1 MNNTTEEQ
9 TQIGERD
16 RAITQH
22 LLSNNIIED
31 DKGLIGKCGDWI
43 NFEPTLL
50 PPQTIKCN
58 NHSCR
63 TCRRERIEK
72 LQLKHYLLN
81 KEFREIGGHILLFTL
96 TIHHTK
102 EHTLPFLHERFTK
115 SLSQMKGGRGW
126 KKLKD
131 MTDYIYHYDNIEIQN
146 TNNSGHHYH
155 DHLTYGYIN
164 DDVSI
169 NEIQDQL
176 FNTWNHYTRKNGLR
190 SSKKYLDVSPS
201 LYGGHSRSRSVKS
214 IEESEGIK
222 GTLEYWESVSREYE
236 NQPNYIHPDK
246 TPEEVMLEIKDLN
259 KIFSK
264 SKRGRIERDRNIP
277 TPYIP
282 FNQDT
287 YTKEDLDNYHSV
299 YRTVITGNF
308 KDLDIISMSPPSS
321 GGVLLIQMLNMLEQ
335 YPLDTLGWNS
345 SDYIHLLTEIE
356 RRAYADRAEHMG
368 DPDFW
373 EVPVSMLVS
382 KEYAFERIQNISMEK
397 ATKSSVVKAGDPL
410 AYESR
415 ETTHYSV
422 IDKNGNAVSVT
433 TTLNTGFGCGVLVE
447 GAGFFLNNE
456 MDDFSAKPG
465 IPNIFGLIGNEANA
479 IQPYKRPLSS
489 MTPTIV
495 LKNGEPFLIIGT
507 PGGSTII
514 TTVMQIILNVAIH
527 GMDIQEAVSVPRIH
541 SQWFPDAIIVEERS
555 LSKDVEQNLI
565 NRGHTIRPY
574 RWSTIGQ
581 ANGIMIGEKGFYG
594 GADPRG
600 ENATEGY

>member
-1 MNNTTEEQ
+1 MKKIECKKIFWAIVFLCLIQYSHAEPEYAKNGMVVSASRLASEAGVNILKKGGNAIDAAVATGFALAVTYPQ
-9 TQIGERD
+9 AGNIGGGGFLVAHMAYGESFSLDFREMAPSMAHRD
-16 RAITQH
+16 MYLDDSSNVVPGLSLYSH
-22 LLSNNIIED
+22 LAVGTPGSVDGLLKIWRDHGSGNIS
-31 DKGLIGKCGDWI
+31 LRQL
-43 NFEPTLL
+43 LL
-50 PPQTIKCN
+50 PAIQFA
-58 NHSCR
+58 
-63 TCRRERIEK
+63 ERGFPIS
-72 LQLKHYLLN
+72 YGFARVLN
-81 KEFREIGGHILLFTL
+81 IFRDF
-96 TIHHTK
+96 
-102 EHTLPFLHERFTK
+102 F
-115 SLSQMKGGRGW
+115 
-126 KKLKD
+126 
-131 MTDYIYHYDNIEIQN
+131 
-146 TNNSGHHYH
+146 
-155 DHLTYGYIN
+155 IN
-164 DDVSI
+164 DDGAKAVFI
-169 NEIQDQL
+169 K
-176 FNTWNHYTRKNGLR
+176 KNGELWQAGDKLVQR
-190 SSKKYLDVSPS
+190 DLARTLKLI
-201 LYGGHSRSRSVKS
+201 SRKGRAGFY
-214 IEESEGIK
+214 EGKTAQLIK
-222 GTLEYWESVSREYE
+222 REMAE
-236 NQPNYIHPDK
+236 GNGFI
-246 TPEEVMLEIKDLN
+246 TKD
-259 KIFSK
+259 
-264 SKRGRIERDRNIP
+264 
-277 TPYIP
+277 
-282 FNQDT
+282 
-287 YTKEDLDNYHSV
+287 DLDNYRSV
-299 YRTVITGNF
+299 YRTVVTGNF
-308 KDLDIISMSPPSS
+308 KDLDIISMGPPSS

-382 KEYAFERIQNISMEK
+382 KGYAFERIQNISMEK

-422 IDKNGNAVSVT
+422 IDQNGNAVSVT

-465 IPNIFGLIGNEANA
+465 SPNIFGLIGNEANA

-527 GMDIQEAVSVPRIH
+527 GMDIQEAVSVPRVH
-541 SQWFPDAIIVEERS
+541 SQWLPDAIIVEERS

-565 NRGHTIRPY
+565 NRGHTIQPY

>member
-1 MNNTTEEQ
+1 MKKIECKKIFWTIIFLCLIQYSHAEPEYAKNGMVVSASRLASDAGVNILKKGGNAIDAAVATGFTLAVTHPQ
-9 TQIGERD
+9 AGNIGGGGFLVAHTAYGESFSLDFREMAPSMAHRD
-16 RAITQH
+16 MYLDDSSNVVPGLSLYSH
-22 LLSNNIIED
+22 LAAGTPGSVDGLLRIWRDHGSGNIS
-31 DKGLIGKCGDWI
+31 LRQL
-43 NFEPTLL
+43 LL
-50 PPQTIKCN
+50 PAIQLA
-58 NHSCR
+58 
-63 TCRRERIEK
+63 ERGFSISYGFA
-72 LQLKHYLLN
+72 QVLN
-81 KEFREIGGHILLFTL
+81 IF
-96 TIHHTK
+96 
-102 EHTLPFLHERFTK
+102 
-115 SLSQMKGGRGW
+115 
-126 KKLKD
+126 
-131 MTDYIYHYDNIEIQN
+131 
-146 TNNSGHHYH
+146 H
-155 DHLTYGYIN
+155 DFFIN
-164 DDVSI
+164 DDGAKAVFI
-169 NEIQDQL
+169 K
-176 FNTWNHYTRKNGLR
+176 KNGEPWRAGDKLVQR
-190 SSKKYLDVSPS
+190 DLARTLKLI
-201 LYGGHSRSRSVKS
+201 SRKGRAGFY
-214 IEESEGIK
+214 EGKTAQLIK
-222 GTLEYWESVSREYE
+222 REMAE
-236 NQPNYIHPDK
+236 GNGFI
-246 TPEEVMLEIKDLN
+246 TKD
-259 KIFSK
+259 
-264 SKRGRIERDRNIP
+264 
-277 TPYIP
+277 
-282 FNQDT
+282 
-287 YTKEDLDNYHSV
+287 DLDNYRSV
-299 YRTVITGNF
+299 YRTVVTKNF
-308 KDLDIISMSPPSS
+308 KDLDIVSMGPPSS
-321 GGVLLIQMLNMLEQ
+321 GGVLLIQMFNMLEQ

-368 DPDFW
+368 DSDFW

-465 IPNIFGLIGNEANA
+465 TPNIFGLIGNEANA

-527 GMDIQEAVSVPRIH
+527 GMDIQEAVSVPRVH
-541 SQWFPDAIIVEERS
+541 SQWLPDAIIVEQRS

-565 NRGHTIRPY
+565 NRGHTIRSY

>member
-1 MNNTTEEQ
+1 MKKIECKKIFWAIVILCLIQYPRAEPEYAKNGMVVSASRLASEAGVNILKKGGNAIDAAVATGFALAVTHPQ
-9 TQIGERD
+9 AGNIGGGGFLVAHTAYGESFSLDFREMAPSMAHRD
-16 RAITQH
+16 MYLDDSSNVVPGLSLYSH
-22 LLSNNIIED
+22 LAAGTPGSVDGLLKIWRDHGSGNIS
-31 DKGLIGKCGDWI
+31 LRQL
-43 NFEPTLL
+43 LL
-50 PPQTIKCN
+50 PAIQLA
-58 NHSCR
+58 
-63 TCRRERIEK
+63 ERGFSIS
-72 LQLKHYLLN
+72 YGFARVLN
-81 KEFREIGGHILLFTL
+81 VF
-96 TIHHTK
+96 
-102 EHTLPFLHERFTK
+102 
-115 SLSQMKGGRGW
+115 
-126 KKLKD
+126 
-131 MTDYIYHYDNIEIQN
+131 
-146 TNNSGHHYH
+146 H
-155 DHLTYGYIN
+155 DFFIN
-164 DDVSI
+164 DDGAKAVFI
-169 NEIQDQL
+169 K
-176 FNTWNHYTRKNGLR
+176 KNGEPWRAGDKLVQR
-190 SSKKYLDVSPS
+190 DLARTLKLI
-201 LYGGHSRSRSVKS
+201 SRKGRAGFY
-214 IEESEGIK
+214 EGKTAQLIK
-222 GTLEYWESVSREYE
+222 REMAE
-236 NQPNYIHPDK
+236 GNGFI
-246 TPEEVMLEIKDLN
+246 TKD
-259 KIFSK
+259 
-264 SKRGRIERDRNIP
+264 
-277 TPYIP
+277 
-282 FNQDT
+282 
-287 YTKEDLDNYHSV
+287 DLDNYRSV
-299 YRTVITGNF
+299 YRTIVTGNF
-308 KDLDIISMSPPSS
+308 KNLDIISMGPPSS

-465 IPNIFGLIGNEANA
+465 TPNIFGLIGNEANA

-527 GMDIQEAVSVPRIH
+527 GMDIQEAVSVPRVH
-541 SQWFPDAIIVEERS
+541 SQWLPDAIIVEQRS

-565 NRGHTIRPY
+565 NRGHTIRSY

>member
-1 MNNTTEEQ
+1 MKKIECKKIFWTIVFLCLIQYSHAEPEYAKNGMVVSASRLASDAGVNILKKGGNAIDAAVATGFTLAVTHPQ
-9 TQIGERD
+9 AGNIGGGGFLVAHTAYGESFSLDFREMAPSMAHRD
-16 RAITQH
+16 MYLDDSSNVVPGLSLYSH
-22 LLSNNIIED
+22 LAAGTPGSVDGLLRIWRDHGSGNIS
-31 DKGLIGKCGDWI
+31 LRQL
-43 NFEPTLL
+43 LL
-50 PPQTIKCN
+50 PAIQLA
-58 NHSCR
+58 
-63 TCRRERIEK
+63 ERGFSIS
-72 LQLKHYLLN
+72 YGFARVLN
-81 KEFREIGGHILLFTL
+81 IF
-96 TIHHTK
+96 
-102 EHTLPFLHERFTK
+102 
-115 SLSQMKGGRGW
+115 
-126 KKLKD
+126 
-131 MTDYIYHYDNIEIQN
+131 
-146 TNNSGHHYH
+146 H
-155 DHLTYGYIN
+155 DFFIN
-164 DDVSI
+164 DDGAKAVFI
-169 NEIQDQL
+169 K
-176 FNTWNHYTRKNGLR
+176 KNGEPWRAGDKLVQR
-190 SSKKYLDVSPS
+190 DLARTLKLI
-201 LYGGHSRSRSVKS
+201 SRKGRAGFY
-214 IEESEGIK
+214 EGKTAQLIK
-222 GTLEYWESVSREYE
+222 REMAE
-236 NQPNYIHPDK
+236 GNGFI
-246 TPEEVMLEIKDLN
+246 TKD
-259 KIFSK
+259 
-264 SKRGRIERDRNIP
+264 
-277 TPYIP
+277 
-282 FNQDT
+282 
-287 YTKEDLDNYHSV
+287 DLDNYRSV
-299 YRTVITGNF
+299 YRTVVTENF
-308 KDLDIISMSPPSS
+308 KNLDIISMGPPSS
-321 GGVLLIQMLNMLEQ
+321 GGVLMIQMLNMLEQ

-397 ATKSSVVKAGDPL
+397 ATKSSDVKAGDPL

-465 IPNIFGLIGNEANA
+465 SPNIFGLIGNEANA

-527 GMDIQEAVSVPRIH
+527 GMDIQEAVSVPRVH
-541 SQWFPDAIIVEERS
+541 SQWLPDAIIVEQRS

-565 NRGHTIRPY
+565 NRGHTIRSY

>member
-1 MNNTTEEQ
+1 
-9 TQIGERD
+9 
-16 RAITQH
+16 
-22 LLSNNIIED
+22 
-31 DKGLIGKCGDWI
+31 
-43 NFEPTLL
+43 
-50 PPQTIKCN
+50 
-58 NHSCR
+58 
-63 TCRRERIEK
+63 
-72 LQLKHYLLN
+72 
-81 KEFREIGGHILLFTL
+81 
-96 TIHHTK
+96 
-102 EHTLPFLHERFTK
+102 
-115 SLSQMKGGRGW
+115 
-126 KKLKD
+126 
-131 MTDYIYHYDNIEIQN
+131 
-146 TNNSGHHYH
+146 
-155 DHLTYGYIN
+155 
-164 DDVSI
+164 
-169 NEIQDQL
+169 
-176 FNTWNHYTRKNGLR
+176 
-190 SSKKYLDVSPS
+190 
-201 LYGGHSRSRSVKS
+201 
-214 IEESEGIK
+214 
-222 GTLEYWESVSREYE
+222 
-236 NQPNYIHPDK
+236 
-246 TPEEVMLEIKDLN
+246 
-259 KIFSK
+259 
-264 SKRGRIERDRNIP
+264 
-277 TPYIP
+277 
-282 FNQDT
+282 
-287 YTKEDLDNYHSV
+287 
-299 YRTVITGNF
+299 
-308 KDLDIISMSPPSS
+308 
-321 GGVLLIQMLNMLEQ
+321 MLNMLEQ

-465 IPNIFGLIGNEANA
+465 SPNIFGLIGNEANA

-527 GMDIQEAVSVPRIH
+527 GMDIQEAVSVPRVH
-541 SQWFPDAIIVEERS
+541 SQWLPDAIIVEQRS

-565 NRGHTIRPY
+565 NRGHIIRPY
-574 RWSTIGQ
+574 RWGTIGQ

>member
-1 MNNTTEEQ
+1 MKKIECKKIFWAIVFLCLIQYSHAEPEYAKNGMVVSASRLASDAGVNILKKGGNAIDAAVATGFTLAVTHPQ
-9 TQIGERD
+9 AGNIGGGGFLVAHTAYGESFSLDFREMAPSMAHRD
-16 RAITQH
+16 MYLDDSSNVVPGLSLYSH
-22 LLSNNIIED
+22 LAAGTPGSVDGLLRIWRDHGSGNIS
-31 DKGLIGKCGDWI
+31 LRQL
-43 NFEPTLL
+43 LL
-50 PPQTIKCN
+50 PAIQLA
-58 NHSCR
+58 
-63 TCRRERIEK
+63 ERGFSIS
-72 LQLKHYLLN
+72 YGFARVLN
-81 KEFREIGGHILLFTL
+81 IF
-96 TIHHTK
+96 
-102 EHTLPFLHERFTK
+102 
-115 SLSQMKGGRGW
+115 
-126 KKLKD
+126 
-131 MTDYIYHYDNIEIQN
+131 
-146 TNNSGHHYH
+146 H
-155 DHLTYGYIN
+155 DFFIN
-164 DDVSI
+164 DDGAKAVFI
-169 NEIQDQL
+169 K
-176 FNTWNHYTRKNGLR
+176 KNGEPWRAGDKLVQR
-190 SSKKYLDVSPS
+190 DLARTLKLI
-201 LYGGHSRSRSVKS
+201 SRKGRAGFY
-214 IEESEGIK
+214 EGKTAQLIK
-222 GTLEYWESVSREYE
+222 REMAE
-236 NQPNYIHPDK
+236 GNGFI
-246 TPEEVMLEIKDLN
+246 TKD
-259 KIFSK
+259 
-264 SKRGRIERDRNIP
+264 
-277 TPYIP
+277 
-282 FNQDT
+282 
-287 YTKEDLDNYHSV
+287 DLDNYRSV
-299 YRTVITGNF
+299 YRTVVTGDF
-308 KDLDIISMSPPSS
+308 KDLDIISMGPPSS

-465 IPNIFGLIGNEANA
+465 TPNIFGLIGNEANA

-527 GMDIQEAVSVPRIH
+527 GMDIQEAVSVPRVH
-541 SQWFPDAIIVEERS
+541 SQWLPDAIIVEQRS

-565 NRGHTIRPY
+565 NRGHTIRSY

>member
-1 MNNTTEEQ
+1 MKKIECKKIFWAIVFLCLIQYSHAEPEYAKNGMVVSASRLASDAGVNILKKGGNAIDAAVATGFTLAVTHPQ
-9 TQIGERD
+9 AGNIGGGGFLVAHTAYGESFSLDFREMAPSMAHRD
-16 RAITQH
+16 MYLDDSSNVVPGLSLYSH
-22 LLSNNIIED
+22 LAAGTPGSVDGLLRIWRDHGSGNIS
-31 DKGLIGKCGDWI
+31 LRQL
-43 NFEPTLL
+43 LL
-50 PPQTIKCN
+50 PAIQLA
-58 NHSCR
+58 
-63 TCRRERIEK
+63 ERGFSIS
-72 LQLKHYLLN
+72 YGFARVLN
-81 KEFREIGGHILLFTL
+81 IF
-96 TIHHTK
+96 
-102 EHTLPFLHERFTK
+102 
-115 SLSQMKGGRGW
+115 
-126 KKLKD
+126 
-131 MTDYIYHYDNIEIQN
+131 
-146 TNNSGHHYH
+146 H
-155 DHLTYGYIN
+155 DFFIN
-164 DDVSI
+164 DDGAKAVFI
-169 NEIQDQL
+169 K
-176 FNTWNHYTRKNGLR
+176 KNGEPWRAGDKLVQR
-190 SSKKYLDVSPS
+190 DLARTLKLI
-201 LYGGHSRSRSVKS
+201 SRKGRAGFY
-214 IEESEGIK
+214 EGKTAQLIK
-222 GTLEYWESVSREYE
+222 REMAE
-236 NQPNYIHPDK
+236 GNGFI
-246 TPEEVMLEIKDLN
+246 TKD
-259 KIFSK
+259 
-264 SKRGRIERDRNIP
+264 
-277 TPYIP
+277 
-282 FNQDT
+282 
-287 YTKEDLDNYHSV
+287 DLDNYRSV
-299 YRTVITGNF
+299 YRTVVTGDF
-308 KDLDIISMSPPSS
+308 KDLDIISMGPPSS
-321 GGVLLIQMLNMLEQ
+321 GGVLLIQMFNMLEQ

-368 DPDFW
+368 DSDFW

-465 IPNIFGLIGNEANA
+465 TPNIFGLIGNEANA

-527 GMDIQEAVSVPRIH
+527 GMDIQEAVSVPRVH
-541 SQWFPDAIIVEERS
+541 SQWLPDAIIVEQRS

>member
-1 MNNTTEEQ
+1 MKKIECKN
-9 TQIGERD
+9 IF
-16 RAITQH
+16 RAIVFLCIIQYSQAKPEYAKNGMVVSSSRLASEAGVNILKKGGNAIDAAVATGFALAVTYPQAGNIGGGGFLVAHMAYGESFSLDFREMAPSMAHRDMYLDDSSNVVPGLSLYSH
-22 LLSNNIIED
+22 LAAGTPGSVDGLLKIWRDHGSGNIS
-31 DKGLIGKCGDWI
+31 LRQL
-43 NFEPTLL
+43 LL
-50 PPQTIKCN
+50 PAIQLA
-58 NHSCR
+58 
-63 TCRRERIEK
+63 ERGFPISYGFA
-72 LQLKHYLLN
+72 QVLN
-81 KEFREIGGHILLFTL
+81 IF
-96 TIHHTK
+96 
-102 EHTLPFLHERFTK
+102 
-115 SLSQMKGGRGW
+115 
-126 KKLKD
+126 
-131 MTDYIYHYDNIEIQN
+131 YDFF
-146 TNNSGHHYH
+146 
-155 DHLTYGYIN
+155 IN
-164 DDVSI
+164 DDGAKAVFI
-169 NEIQDQL
+169 K
-176 FNTWNHYTRKNGLR
+176 KNGEPWRAGDKLVQR
-190 SSKKYLDVSPS
+190 DLARTLKLI
-201 LYGGHSRSRSVKS
+201 SRKGRAGFY
-214 IEESEGIK
+214 EG
-222 GTLEYWESVSREYE
+222 
-236 NQPNYIHPDK
+236 K
-246 TPEEVMLEIKDLN
+246 TAQL
-259 KIFSK
+259 
-264 SKRGRIERDRNIP
+264 IEREMAEGNGFI
-277 TPYIP
+277 
-282 FNQDT
+282 
-287 YTKEDLDNYHSV
+287 TKDDLDNYHSV

-422 IDKNGNAVSVT
+422 IDKNGNAVSVS

>member
-1 MNNTTEEQ
+1 MKKIECKKIFWAIVFLCLIQYSHAEPEYAKNGMVVSASRLASDAGVNILKKGGNAIDAAVATGFTLAVTHPQ
-9 TQIGERD
+9 AGNIGGGGFLVAHTAYGESFSLDFREMAPSMAHRD
-16 RAITQH
+16 MYLDDSSNVVPGLSLYSH
-22 LLSNNIIED
+22 LAAGTPGSVDGLLRIWRDHGSGNIS
-31 DKGLIGKCGDWI
+31 LRQL
-43 NFEPTLL
+43 LL
-50 PPQTIKCN
+50 PAIQLA
-58 NHSCR
+58 
-63 TCRRERIEK
+63 ERGFSIS
-72 LQLKHYLLN
+72 YGFARVLN
-81 KEFREIGGHILLFTL
+81 IF
-96 TIHHTK
+96 
-102 EHTLPFLHERFTK
+102 
-115 SLSQMKGGRGW
+115 
-126 KKLKD
+126 
-131 MTDYIYHYDNIEIQN
+131 
-146 TNNSGHHYH
+146 H
-155 DHLTYGYIN
+155 DFFIN
-164 DDVSI
+164 DDGAKAVFI
-169 NEIQDQL
+169 K
-176 FNTWNHYTRKNGLR
+176 KNGEPWRAGDKLVQR
-190 SSKKYLDVSPS
+190 DLARTLKLI
-201 LYGGHSRSRSVKS
+201 SRKGRAGFYDGKTAQL
-214 IEESEGIK
+214 IKREMAEGNGFI
-222 GTLEYWESVSREYE
+222 T
-236 NQPNYIHPDK
+236 
-246 TPEEVMLEIKDLN
+246 KD
-259 KIFSK
+259 
-264 SKRGRIERDRNIP
+264 
-277 TPYIP
+277 
-282 FNQDT
+282 
-287 YTKEDLDNYHSV
+287 DLDNYRSV
-299 YRTVITGNF
+299 YRTVVTGDF
-308 KDLDIISMSPPSS
+308 KDLDIISMGPPSS

-345 SDYIHLLTEIE
+345 SDYIHLLTEVE
-356 RRAYADRAEHMG
+356 RRAYADRAEHLG

-373 EVPVSMLVS
+373 KVPESMLVS

-465 IPNIFGLIGNEANA
+465 SPNIFGLIGNEANA

-527 GMDIQEAVSVPRIH
+527 GMDIQEAVSVPRVH
-541 SQWFPDAIIVEERS
+541 SQWLPDAIIVEQRS

-565 NRGHTIRPY
+565 NRGHTIRSY

>member
-1 MNNTTEEQ
+1 MVVSASRLASDAGVNILKKGGNAIDAAVATGFTLAVTHPQ
-9 TQIGERD
+9 AGNIGGGGFLVAHTAYGESFSLDFREMAPSMAHRD
-16 RAITQH
+16 MYLDDSSNVVHGLSLYSH
-22 LLSNNIIED
+22 LAAGTPGSVDGLLKIWRDHGSGNIS
-31 DKGLIGKCGDWI
+31 LRQL
-43 NFEPTLL
+43 LL
-50 PPQTIKCN
+50 PAIQLA
-58 NHSCR
+58 
-63 TCRRERIEK
+63 ERGFPIS
-72 LQLKHYLLN
+72 YGFARVLN
-81 KEFREIGGHILLFTL
+81 IF
-96 TIHHTK
+96 
-102 EHTLPFLHERFTK
+102 
-115 SLSQMKGGRGW
+115 
-126 KKLKD
+126 
-131 MTDYIYHYDNIEIQN
+131 
-146 TNNSGHHYH
+146 H
-155 DHLTYGYIN
+155 DFFIN
-164 DDVSI
+164 DDGAKAVFI
-169 NEIQDQL
+169 K
-176 FNTWNHYTRKNGLR
+176 KNGEPWRAGDKLVQR
-190 SSKKYLDVSPS
+190 DLARTLKLI
-201 LYGGHSRSRSVKS
+201 SRKGRAGFY
-214 IEESEGIK
+214 EG
-222 GTLEYWESVSREYE
+222 
-236 NQPNYIHPDK
+236 K
-246 TPEEVMLEIKDLN
+246 TAQL
-259 KIFSK
+259 
-264 SKRGRIERDRNIP
+264 IEREMAEGNGFI
-277 TPYIP
+277 
-282 FNQDT
+282 
-287 YTKEDLDNYHSV
+287 TKEDLDNYHSV
-299 YRTVITGNF
+299 YRTVVTGDF
-308 KDLDIISMSPPSS
+308 KGLDFISMGPPSS

-465 IPNIFGLIGNEANA
+465 SPNIFGLIGNEANA

>member
-1 MNNTTEEQ
+1 MKKIECKKIFWAIVFLCLIQYSHAEPEYAKNGMVVSASRLASDAGVNILKKGGNAIDAAVATGFTLAVTHPQ
-9 TQIGERD
+9 AGNIGGGGFLVAHTAYGESFSLDFREMAPSMAHRD
-16 RAITQH
+16 MYLDDSSNVVPGLSLYSHMAAGTPGSVDG
-22 LLSNNIIED
+22 LLRIWRDHGSGNIS
-31 DKGLIGKCGDWI
+31 LRQL
-43 NFEPTLL
+43 LL
-50 PPQTIKCN
+50 PAIQLA
-58 NHSCR
+58 
-63 TCRRERIEK
+63 ERGFSIS
-72 LQLKHYLLN
+72 YGFARVLN
-81 KEFREIGGHILLFTL
+81 VF
-96 TIHHTK
+96 
-102 EHTLPFLHERFTK
+102 
-115 SLSQMKGGRGW
+115 
-126 KKLKD
+126 
-131 MTDYIYHYDNIEIQN
+131 
-146 TNNSGHHYH
+146 H
-155 DHLTYGYIN
+155 DFFIN
-164 DDVSI
+164 DDGAKAVFI
-169 NEIQDQL
+169 K
-176 FNTWNHYTRKNGLR
+176 KNGEPWRAGDKLVQR
-190 SSKKYLDVSPS
+190 DLARTLKLI
-201 LYGGHSRSRSVKS
+201 SRKGRAGFY
-214 IEESEGIK
+214 EGKTAQLIK
-222 GTLEYWESVSREYE
+222 REMAE
-236 NQPNYIHPDK
+236 GNGFI
-246 TPEEVMLEIKDLN
+246 TKD
-259 KIFSK
+259 
-264 SKRGRIERDRNIP
+264 
-277 TPYIP
+277 
-282 FNQDT
+282 
-287 YTKEDLDNYHSV
+287 DLDNYRSV
-299 YRTVITGNF
+299 YRTVVTENF
-308 KDLDIISMSPPSS
+308 KDLDIVSMGPPSS

-465 IPNIFGLIGNEANA
+465 TPNIFGLIGNEANA

-527 GMDIQEAVSVPRIH
+527 GMDIQEAVSVPRVH
-541 SQWFPDAIIVEERS
+541 SQWLPDAIIVEQRS

>member
-1 MNNTTEEQ
+1 MKKIECKN
-9 TQIGERD
+9 IF
-16 RAITQH
+16 RAIVFLCLIQYSHAEPEYAKNGMVVSASRLASEAGVNILKKGGNAIDAAVATGFALAVTYPQAGNIGGGGFLVAHMAYGESFSLDFREMAPSMAHRDMYLDDSSNVVPGLSLYSH
-22 LLSNNIIED
+22 LAAGTPGSVDGLLKIWRDHGSGNIS
-31 DKGLIGKCGDWI
+31 LRQL
-43 NFEPTLL
+43 LL
-50 PPQTIKCN
+50 PAIQLA
-58 NHSCR
+58 
-63 TCRRERIEK
+63 ERGFPISYGFA
-72 LQLKHYLLN
+72 QVLN
-81 KEFREIGGHILLFTL
+81 IF
-96 TIHHTK
+96 
-102 EHTLPFLHERFTK
+102 
-115 SLSQMKGGRGW
+115 
-126 KKLKD
+126 
-131 MTDYIYHYDNIEIQN
+131 YDFF
-146 TNNSGHHYH
+146 
-155 DHLTYGYIN
+155 IN
-164 DDVSI
+164 DDGAKAVFI
-169 NEIQDQL
+169 K
-176 FNTWNHYTRKNGLR
+176 KNGELWQAGDKLVQR
-190 SSKKYLDVSPS
+190 DLARTLKLI
-201 LYGGHSRSRSVKS
+201 SRKGRAGFY
-214 IEESEGIK
+214 EG
-222 GTLEYWESVSREYE
+222 
-236 NQPNYIHPDK
+236 K
-246 TPEEVMLEIKDLN
+246 TAQL
-259 KIFSK
+259 
-264 SKRGRIERDRNIP
+264 IEREMAEGNGFI
-277 TPYIP
+277 
-282 FNQDT
+282 
-287 YTKEDLDNYHSV
+287 TKDDLDNYHSV

-422 IDKNGNAVSVT
+422 IDKNGNAVSVS

>member
-1 MNNTTEEQ
+1 MKKIECKKIFWAIVFLCLIQYSHSEPEYAKNGMVVSASRLASEAGVNILKKGGNAIDAAVATGFALAVTHPQ
-9 TQIGERD
+9 AGNIGGGGFLVAHMAYGESFSLDFREMAPSMAHRD
-16 RAITQH
+16 MYLDDSSNVVPGLSLYSH
-22 LLSNNIIED
+22 LAAGTPGSVDGLLRIWRDHGSGNIS
-31 DKGLIGKCGDWI
+31 LRQL
-43 NFEPTLL
+43 LL
-50 PPQTIKCN
+50 PAIQLA
-58 NHSCR
+58 
-63 TCRRERIEK
+63 ERGFSIS
-72 LQLKHYLLN
+72 YGFARVLN
-81 KEFREIGGHILLFTL
+81 IF
-96 TIHHTK
+96 
-102 EHTLPFLHERFTK
+102 
-115 SLSQMKGGRGW
+115 
-126 KKLKD
+126 
-131 MTDYIYHYDNIEIQN
+131 
-146 TNNSGHHYH
+146 H
-155 DHLTYGYIN
+155 DFFIN
-164 DDVSI
+164 DDGAKAVFI
-169 NEIQDQL
+169 K
-176 FNTWNHYTRKNGLR
+176 KNGEPWRAGDKLVQR
-190 SSKKYLDVSPS
+190 DLARTLKLI
-201 LYGGHSRSRSVKS
+201 SRKGRAGFY
-214 IEESEGIK
+214 EGKTAQLIK
-222 GTLEYWESVSREYE
+222 REMAE
-236 NQPNYIHPDK
+236 GNGFI
-246 TPEEVMLEIKDLN
+246 TKD
-259 KIFSK
+259 
-264 SKRGRIERDRNIP
+264 
-277 TPYIP
+277 
-282 FNQDT
+282 
-287 YTKEDLDNYHSV
+287 DLDNYRSV
-299 YRTVITGNF
+299 YRTVVTGNF
-308 KDLDIISMSPPSS
+308 KDLDIISMGPPSS

-465 IPNIFGLIGNEANA
+465 TPNIFGLIGNEANA

-527 GMDIQEAVSVPRIH
+527 GMDIQEAVSVPRVH
-541 SQWFPDAIIVEERS
+541 SQWLPDAIIVEQRS

-565 NRGHTIRPY
+565 NRGHIIRSY
-574 RWSTIGQ
+574 RWGTIGQ

>member
-1 MNNTTEEQ
+1 MKKIECKKIFWAIVFLCLIQYSHAEPEYAKNGMVVSASRLASDAGVNILKKGGNAIDAAVATGFTLAVTHPQ
-9 TQIGERD
+9 AGNIGGGGFLVAHMAYGESFSLD
-16 RAITQH
+16 
-22 LLSNNIIED
+22 
-31 DKGLIGKCGDWI
+31 
-43 NFEPTLL
+43 
-50 PPQTIKCN
+50 
-58 NHSCR
+58 
-63 TCRRERIEK
+63 
-72 LQLKHYLLN
+72 
-81 KEFREIGGHILLFTL
+81 FREMAPSMAYRDMYLDDSSNVVPGLSLYSHLAAGTPGSVDGLLKIWRDHGSGNISLRQLLFPAIQL
-96 TIHHTK
+96 A
-102 EHTLPFLHERFTK
+102 ERGFPI
-115 SLSQMKGGRGW
+115 SYGLA
-126 KKLKD
+126 LAF
-131 MTDYIYHYDNIEIQN
+131 NIF
-146 TNNSGHHYH
+146 H
-155 DHLTYGYIN
+155 DFFIN
-164 DDVSI
+164 DDGAKAVFI
-169 NEIQDQL
+169 K
-176 FNTWNHYTRKNGLR
+176 KNGEPWRAGDKLVQR
-190 SSKKYLDVSPS
+190 DLARTLKLI
-201 LYGGHSRSRSVKS
+201 SRKGRAGFY
-214 IEESEGIK
+214 EGKTAQLIK
-222 GTLEYWESVSREYE
+222 REMAE
-236 NQPNYIHPDK
+236 GNGFI
-246 TPEEVMLEIKDLN
+246 TKD
-259 KIFSK
+259 
-264 SKRGRIERDRNIP
+264 
-277 TPYIP
+277 
-282 FNQDT
+282 
-287 YTKEDLDNYHSV
+287 DLDNYRSV
-299 YRTVITGNF
+299 YRTVVTGNF
-308 KDLDIISMSPPSS
+308 KDLDIISMGPPSS

-465 IPNIFGLIGNEANA
+465 TPNIFGLIGNEANA

-527 GMDIQEAVSVPRIH
+527 GMDIQEAVSVPRVH
-541 SQWFPDAIIVEERS
+541 SQWLPDAIIVEQRS

-565 NRGHTIRPY
+565 NRGHTIRSY

>member
-1 MNNTTEEQ
+1 MKKIECKN
-9 TQIGERD
+9 IF
-16 RAITQH
+16 RAIVFLCLIQYSHAKPEYAKNGMVVSSSRLASEAGVNILRKGGNAIDAAVATGFALAVTYPQAGNIGGGGFLVAH
-22 LLSNNIIED
+22 MAYGESFSLDFREMAPSMAHRDMYLDDSSHVVPGLSLYSDLAAGTPGSVDGLLKIWRDHGSGNIS
-31 DKGLIGKCGDWI
+31 LRQL
-43 NFEPTLL
+43 LL
-50 PPQTIKCN
+50 PAIQLA
-58 NHSCR
+58 
-63 TCRRERIEK
+63 ERGFPISYGFA
-72 LQLKHYLLN
+72 QVLN
-81 KEFREIGGHILLFTL
+81 IF
-96 TIHHTK
+96 
-102 EHTLPFLHERFTK
+102 
-115 SLSQMKGGRGW
+115 
-126 KKLKD
+126 
-131 MTDYIYHYDNIEIQN
+131 YDFF
-146 TNNSGHHYH
+146 
-155 DHLTYGYIN
+155 IN
-164 DDVSI
+164 DDGAKAVFI
-169 NEIQDQL
+169 K
-176 FNTWNHYTRKNGLR
+176 KNGEPWRAGDKLVQR
-190 SSKKYLDVSPS
+190 DLARTLKLI
-201 LYGGHSRSRSVKS
+201 SRKGRAGFY
-214 IEESEGIK
+214 EG
-222 GTLEYWESVSREYE
+222 
-236 NQPNYIHPDK
+236 K
-246 TPEEVMLEIKDLN
+246 TAQL
-259 KIFSK
+259 
-264 SKRGRIERDRNIP
+264 IEREMAEGNGFI
-277 TPYIP
+277 
-282 FNQDT
+282 
-287 YTKEDLDNYHSV
+287 TKDDLDNYHSV

-422 IDKNGNAVSVT
+422 IDKNGNAVSVS

>member
-1 MNNTTEEQ
+1 MKKIECKKIFWAIVFLCLIQYSHAEPEYAKNGMVVSASRLASEAGVNILKKGGNAIDAAVATGFALAVTYPQ
-9 TQIGERD
+9 AGNIGGGGFLVAHMAYGESFSLDFREMAPSMAHRDMYLDDSSNVVPGLSLYSHLAAGTPGSVDGLLKIWRDHGSGNISLRQLLLPAIQLAERGFSISYGFA
-16 RAITQH
+16 RV
-22 LLSNNIIED
+22 LNII
-31 DKGLIGKCGDWI
+31 
-43 NFEPTLL
+43 
-50 PPQTIKCN
+50 
-58 NHSCR
+58 
-63 TCRRERIEK
+63 
-72 LQLKHYLLN
+72 
-81 KEFREIGGHILLFTL
+81 
-96 TIHHTK
+96 
-102 EHTLPFLHERFTK
+102 
-115 SLSQMKGGRGW
+115 
-126 KKLKD
+126 
-131 MTDYIYHYDNIEIQN
+131 
-146 TNNSGHHYH
+146 H
-155 DHLTYGYIN
+155 DFFIN
-164 DDVSI
+164 DDGAKAVFI
-169 NEIQDQL
+169 K
-176 FNTWNHYTRKNGLR
+176 KNGEPWRAGDKLVQR
-190 SSKKYLDVSPS
+190 DLARTLKLI
-201 LYGGHSRSRSVKS
+201 SRKGRAGFY
-214 IEESEGIK
+214 EGKTAQLIK
-222 GTLEYWESVSREYE
+222 REMAE
-236 NQPNYIHPDK
+236 GNGFI
-246 TPEEVMLEIKDLN
+246 TKD
-259 KIFSK
+259 
-264 SKRGRIERDRNIP
+264 
-277 TPYIP
+277 
-282 FNQDT
+282 
-287 YTKEDLDNYHSV
+287 DLDNYHSV
-299 YRTVITGNF
+299 YRTVVTGNF
-308 KDLDIISMSPPSS
+308 KDLDIISMGPPSS

-422 IDKNGNAVSVT
+422 IDKNGNAVSVS
-433 TTLNTGFGCGVLVE
+433 TTLNTSFGCGVLVE

-465 IPNIFGLIGNEANA
+465 SPNIFGLIGNEANA

-495 LKNGEPFLIIGT
+495 LKSGEPFLIIGT

-527 GMDIQEAVSVPRIH
+527 GMDIQEAVSVPRVH
-541 SQWFPDAIIVEERS
+541 SQWLPDAIIVEQRS

-565 NRGHTIRPY
+565 NRGHTIQPY

>member
-1 MNNTTEEQ
+1 MKKIECKKIFWAIVILCLIQYPRAEPEYAKNGMVVSASRLASEAGVNILKKGGNAIDAAVATGFALAVTYPQ
-9 TQIGERD
+9 AGNIGGGGFLVAHMAYGESFSLDFREMAPSMAHRD
-16 RAITQH
+16 MYLDDSSNVVHGLSLYSH
-22 LLSNNIIED
+22 LAAGTPGSVDGLLKIWRDHGSGNIS
-31 DKGLIGKCGDWI
+31 LRQL
-43 NFEPTLL
+43 LL
-50 PPQTIKCN
+50 PAIQLA
-58 NHSCR
+58 
-63 TCRRERIEK
+63 ERGFSIS
-72 LQLKHYLLN
+72 YGFARVLN
-81 KEFREIGGHILLFTL
+81 IF
-96 TIHHTK
+96 
-102 EHTLPFLHERFTK
+102 
-115 SLSQMKGGRGW
+115 
-126 KKLKD
+126 
-131 MTDYIYHYDNIEIQN
+131 
-146 TNNSGHHYH
+146 H
-155 DHLTYGYIN
+155 DFFIN
-164 DDVSI
+164 DDGAKAVFI
-169 NEIQDQL
+169 K
-176 FNTWNHYTRKNGLR
+176 KNGEPWRAGDKLVQR
-190 SSKKYLDVSPS
+190 DLARTLKLI
-201 LYGGHSRSRSVKS
+201 SRKGRAGFY
-214 IEESEGIK
+214 EGKTAQLIK
-222 GTLEYWESVSREYE
+222 REMAE
-236 NQPNYIHPDK
+236 GNGFI
-246 TPEEVMLEIKDLN
+246 TKD
-259 KIFSK
+259 
-264 SKRGRIERDRNIP
+264 
-277 TPYIP
+277 
-282 FNQDT
+282 
-287 YTKEDLDNYHSV
+287 DLDNYRSV
-299 YRTVITGNF
+299 YRTVVTGNF
-308 KDLDIISMSPPSS
+308 KDLDIVSMGPPSS

-422 IDKNGNAVSVT
+422 IDKNGNAVSVS

-465 IPNIFGLIGNEANA
+465 SPNIFGLIGNEANA

-527 GMDIQEAVSVPRIH
+527 GMDIQEAVSVPRVH
-541 SQWFPDAIIVEERS
+541 SQWLPDAIIVEQRS

-565 NRGHTIRPY
+565 NRGHTIQPY

>member
-1 MNNTTEEQ
+1 MVVSSSRLASEAGVNILRKGGNAIDAAVATGFALAVTHPQ
-9 TQIGERD
+9 AGNIGGGGFLVAHMAYGESFSLDFREMAPSMAHRD
-16 RAITQH
+16 MYLDDSSNVVPGLSLYSH
-22 LLSNNIIED
+22 LAAGTPGSVDGLLKIWRDHGSGNIS
-31 DKGLIGKCGDWI
+31 LRQL
-43 NFEPTLL
+43 LL
-50 PPQTIKCN
+50 PAIQLA
-58 NHSCR
+58 
-63 TCRRERIEK
+63 ERGFPISYGFA
-72 LQLKHYLLN
+72 QVLN
-81 KEFREIGGHILLFTL
+81 IF
-96 TIHHTK
+96 
-102 EHTLPFLHERFTK
+102 
-115 SLSQMKGGRGW
+115 
-126 KKLKD
+126 
-131 MTDYIYHYDNIEIQN
+131 YDFF
-146 TNNSGHHYH
+146 
-155 DHLTYGYIN
+155 IN
-164 DDVSI
+164 DDGAKAVFI
-169 NEIQDQL
+169 K
-176 FNTWNHYTRKNGLR
+176 KNGEPWRAGDKLVQR
-190 SSKKYLDVSPS
+190 DLARTLKLI
-201 LYGGHSRSRSVKS
+201 SRKGRAGFY
-214 IEESEGIK
+214 EG
-222 GTLEYWESVSREYE
+222 
-236 NQPNYIHPDK
+236 K
-246 TPEEVMLEIKDLN
+246 TAQL
-259 KIFSK
+259 
-264 SKRGRIERDRNIP
+264 IEREMAEGNGFI
-277 TPYIP
+277 
-282 FNQDT
+282 
-287 YTKEDLDNYHSV
+287 TKDDLDNYHSV

-422 IDKNGNAVSVT
+422 IDKNGNAVSVS

>member
-1 MNNTTEEQ
+1 MKKIECKKIFWAIVFLCLIQYSHAEPEYAKNGMVVSASRLASDAGVNILKKGGNAIDAAVATGFTLAVTHPQ
-9 TQIGERD
+9 AGNIGGGGFLVAHTAYGESFSLDFREMAPSMAHRD
-16 RAITQH
+16 MYLDDSSNVVPGLSLYSHMAAGTPGSVDG
-22 LLSNNIIED
+22 LLRIWRDHGSGNIS
-31 DKGLIGKCGDWI
+31 LRQL
-43 NFEPTLL
+43 LL
-50 PPQTIKCN
+50 PAIQLA
-58 NHSCR
+58 
-63 TCRRERIEK
+63 ERGFSIS
-72 LQLKHYLLN
+72 YGFARVLN
-81 KEFREIGGHILLFTL
+81 VF
-96 TIHHTK
+96 
-102 EHTLPFLHERFTK
+102 
-115 SLSQMKGGRGW
+115 
-126 KKLKD
+126 
-131 MTDYIYHYDNIEIQN
+131 
-146 TNNSGHHYH
+146 H
-155 DHLTYGYIN
+155 DFFIN
-164 DDVSI
+164 DDGAKAVFI
-169 NEIQDQL
+169 K
-176 FNTWNHYTRKNGLR
+176 KNGEPWRAGDKLVQR
-190 SSKKYLDVSPS
+190 DLARTLKLI
-201 LYGGHSRSRSVKS
+201 SRKGRAGFY
-214 IEESEGIK
+214 EGKTAQLIK
-222 GTLEYWESVSREYE
+222 REMAE
-236 NQPNYIHPDK
+236 GNGFI
-246 TPEEVMLEIKDLN
+246 TKD
-259 KIFSK
+259 
-264 SKRGRIERDRNIP
+264 
-277 TPYIP
+277 
-282 FNQDT
+282 
-287 YTKEDLDNYHSV
+287 DLDNYRSV
-299 YRTVITGNF
+299 YRTVVTKNF
-308 KDLDIISMSPPSS
+308 KDLDIVSMGPPSS

-465 IPNIFGLIGNEANA
+465 TPNIFGLIGNEANA

-527 GMDIQEAVSVPRIH
+527 GMDIQEAVSVPRVH
-541 SQWFPDAIIVEERS
+541 SQWLPDAIIVEQRS

>member
-1 MNNTTEEQ
+1 MKKIECKKIFWAIVFLCLIQYSHAEPEYAKNGMVVSASRLASNAGVNILKKGGNAIDAAVATGFTLAVTYPQ
-9 TQIGERD
+9 AGNIGGGGFLVAHTAYGESFSLDFREMAPSMAHRD
-16 RAITQH
+16 MYLDDSSNVVPGLSLYSH
-22 LLSNNIIED
+22 LAAGTPGSVDGLLRIWRDHGSGNIS
-31 DKGLIGKCGDWI
+31 LRQL
-43 NFEPTLL
+43 LL
-50 PPQTIKCN
+50 PAIQLA
-58 NHSCR
+58 
-63 TCRRERIEK
+63 ERGFSIS
-72 LQLKHYLLN
+72 YGFARVLN
-81 KEFREIGGHILLFTL
+81 IF
-96 TIHHTK
+96 
-102 EHTLPFLHERFTK
+102 
-115 SLSQMKGGRGW
+115 
-126 KKLKD
+126 
-131 MTDYIYHYDNIEIQN
+131 
-146 TNNSGHHYH
+146 H
-155 DHLTYGYIN
+155 DFFIN
-164 DDVSI
+164 DDGAKAVFI
-169 NEIQDQL
+169 K
-176 FNTWNHYTRKNGLR
+176 KNGEPWRAGDKLVQR
-190 SSKKYLDVSPS
+190 DLARTLKLI
-201 LYGGHSRSRSVKS
+201 SRKGRAGFY
-214 IEESEGIK
+214 EGKTAQLIK
-222 GTLEYWESVSREYE
+222 REMAE
-236 NQPNYIHPDK
+236 GNGFI
-246 TPEEVMLEIKDLN
+246 TKD
-259 KIFSK
+259 
-264 SKRGRIERDRNIP
+264 
-277 TPYIP
+277 
-282 FNQDT
+282 
-287 YTKEDLDNYHSV
+287 DLDNYRSV
-299 YRTVITGNF
+299 YRTVVTGNF
-308 KDLDIISMSPPSS
+308 KDFDIISMGPPSS

-465 IPNIFGLIGNEANA
+465 TPNIFGLIGNEANA

-527 GMDIQEAVSVPRIH
+527 GMDIQEAVSVPRVH
-541 SQWFPDAIIVEERS
+541 SQWLPDAIIVEQRS

>member
-1 MNNTTEEQ
+1 MKKIECKKIFWAIVFLCLIQYSHAEPEYAKNGMVVSASRLASDAGVKILKKGGNAIDAAVATGFTLAVTHPQ
-9 TQIGERD
+9 AGNIGGGGFLVAHMAYGESFSLDFREMAPSMAHRD
-16 RAITQH
+16 MYLDDSSNVVHGLSLYSH
-22 LLSNNIIED
+22 LAAGTPGSVDGLLKIWRDHGSGNIS
-31 DKGLIGKCGDWI
+31 LRQL
-43 NFEPTLL
+43 LL
-50 PPQTIKCN
+50 PAIQLA
-58 NHSCR
+58 
-63 TCRRERIEK
+63 ERGFPIS
-72 LQLKHYLLN
+72 YGFARVLN
-81 KEFREIGGHILLFTL
+81 IF
-96 TIHHTK
+96 
-102 EHTLPFLHERFTK
+102 
-115 SLSQMKGGRGW
+115 
-126 KKLKD
+126 
-131 MTDYIYHYDNIEIQN
+131 
-146 TNNSGHHYH
+146 H
-155 DHLTYGYIN
+155 DFFIN
-164 DDVSI
+164 DDGAKAVFI
-169 NEIQDQL
+169 K
-176 FNTWNHYTRKNGLR
+176 KNGEPWRAGDKLVQR
-190 SSKKYLDVSPS
+190 DLARTLKLI
-201 LYGGHSRSRSVKS
+201 SRKGRAGFY
-214 IEESEGIK
+214 EGKTAQLIK
-222 GTLEYWESVSREYE
+222 REIAE
-236 NQPNYIHPDK
+236 GNGFI
-246 TPEEVMLEIKDLN
+246 TKD
-259 KIFSK
+259 
-264 SKRGRIERDRNIP
+264 
-277 TPYIP
+277 
-282 FNQDT
+282 
-287 YTKEDLDNYHSV
+287 DLDNYRSV
-299 YRTVITGNF
+299 YRTVVTGDF
-308 KDLDIISMSPPSS
+308 KDLDIISMGPPSS

-368 DPDFW
+368 DSDFW

-465 IPNIFGLIGNEANA
+465 TPNIFGLIGNEANA
-479 IQPYKRPLSS
+479 IQPFKRPLSS

-527 GMDIQEAVSVPRIH
+527 GMDIQEAVSVPRVH
-541 SQWFPDAIIVEERS
+541 SQWLPDAIIVEERS
-555 LSKDVEQNLI
+555 LSKDVKQNLI
-565 NRGHTIRPY
+565 NRGHTILPY

>member
-1 MNNTTEEQ
+1 MKKIECKKIFWTIVFLCLIQYSHAEPEYAKNGMVVSASRLASDAGVKILKKGGNAIDAAVATGFTLAVTHPQ
-9 TQIGERD
+9 AGNIGGGGFLVAHMAYGESFSLD
-16 RAITQH
+16 
-22 LLSNNIIED
+22 
-31 DKGLIGKCGDWI
+31 
-43 NFEPTLL
+43 
-50 PPQTIKCN
+50 
-58 NHSCR
+58 
-63 TCRRERIEK
+63 
-72 LQLKHYLLN
+72 
-81 KEFREIGGHILLFTL
+81 FREMAPSMAYRDMYLDDSSNVVPGLSLYSHLAAGTPGSVDGLLKIWRDHGSGNISLRQLLFPAIQL
-96 TIHHTK
+96 A
-102 EHTLPFLHERFTK
+102 ERGFPI
-115 SLSQMKGGRGW
+115 SYGLA
-126 KKLKD
+126 LAF
-131 MTDYIYHYDNIEIQN
+131 NIF
-146 TNNSGHHYH
+146 H
-155 DHLTYGYIN
+155 DFFIN
-164 DDVSI
+164 DDGAKAVFI
-169 NEIQDQL
+169 K
-176 FNTWNHYTRKNGLR
+176 KNGEPWRAGDKLVQR
-190 SSKKYLDVSPS
+190 DLARTLKLI
-201 LYGGHSRSRSVKS
+201 SRKGRAGFY
-214 IEESEGIK
+214 EGKTAQLIK
-222 GTLEYWESVSREYE
+222 REMAE
-236 NQPNYIHPDK
+236 GNGFI
-246 TPEEVMLEIKDLN
+246 TKD
-259 KIFSK
+259 
-264 SKRGRIERDRNIP
+264 
-277 TPYIP
+277 
-282 FNQDT
+282 
-287 YTKEDLDNYHSV
+287 DLDNYRSV
-299 YRTVITGNF
+299 YRTVVTGNF
-308 KDLDIISMSPPSS
+308 KDLDIISMGPPSS

-368 DPDFW
+368 DSDFW

-465 IPNIFGLIGNEANA
+465 SPNIFGLIGNEANA

-527 GMDIQEAVSVPRIH
+527 GMDIQEAVSVPRVH
-541 SQWFPDAIIVEERS
+541 SQWLPDAIIVEQRS

-565 NRGHTIRPY
+565 NRGHIIRSY
-574 RWSTIGQ
+574 RWGTIGQ

>member
-1 MNNTTEEQ
+1 MKKIECKKIFWTIIFLCLIQYSHAEPEYAKNGMVVSASRLASDAGVNILKKGGNAIDAAVATGFTLAVTHPQ
-9 TQIGERD
+9 AGNIGGGGFLVAHMAYGESFSLDFREMAPSMAYRD
-16 RAITQH
+16 MYLDDSSNVVPGLSLYSH
-22 LLSNNIIED
+22 LAVGTPGSVDGLLKIWRDHGSGNIS
-31 DKGLIGKCGDWI
+31 LRQL
-43 NFEPTLL
+43 LL
-50 PPQTIKCN
+50 PAIQLA
-58 NHSCR
+58 
-63 TCRRERIEK
+63 ERGFPIS
-72 LQLKHYLLN
+72 YGFARVLN
-81 KEFREIGGHILLFTL
+81 IF
-96 TIHHTK
+96 
-102 EHTLPFLHERFTK
+102 
-115 SLSQMKGGRGW
+115 
-126 KKLKD
+126 
-131 MTDYIYHYDNIEIQN
+131 
-146 TNNSGHHYH
+146 H
-155 DHLTYGYIN
+155 DFFIN
-164 DDVSI
+164 DDGAKAVFI
-169 NEIQDQL
+169 K
-176 FNTWNHYTRKNGLR
+176 KNGEPWRAGDKLVQR
-190 SSKKYLDVSPS
+190 DLARTLKLI
-201 LYGGHSRSRSVKS
+201 SRKGRAGFY
-214 IEESEGIK
+214 EGKTAQLIK
-222 GTLEYWESVSREYE
+222 REMAE
-236 NQPNYIHPDK
+236 GNGFI
-246 TPEEVMLEIKDLN
+246 TKD
-259 KIFSK
+259 
-264 SKRGRIERDRNIP
+264 
-277 TPYIP
+277 
-282 FNQDT
+282 
-287 YTKEDLDNYHSV
+287 DLDNYRSV
-299 YRTVITGNF
+299 YRTVVSENF
-308 KDLDIISMSPPSS
+308 KDLDIISMGPPSS

-465 IPNIFGLIGNEANA
+465 TPNIFGLIGNEANA

-527 GMDIQEAVSVPRIH
+527 GMDIQEAVSVPRVH
-541 SQWFPDAIIVEERS
+541 SQWLPDAIIVEQRS

-565 NRGHTIRPY
+565 NRGHTIQPY

>member
-1 MNNTTEEQ
+1 MKKIECKKIFWTIVFLCLIQYSHAEPEYAKNGMVVSASRLASDAGVNILKKGGNAIDAAVATGFTLAVTHPQ
-9 TQIGERD
+9 AGNIGGGGFLVAHTAYGESFSLDFREMAPSMAHRD
-16 RAITQH
+16 MYLDDSSNVVPGLSLYSHMAAGTPGSVDG
-22 LLSNNIIED
+22 LLRIWRDHGSGNIS
-31 DKGLIGKCGDWI
+31 LRQL
-43 NFEPTLL
+43 LL
-50 PPQTIKCN
+50 PAIQLA
-58 NHSCR
+58 
-63 TCRRERIEK
+63 ERGFSIS
-72 LQLKHYLLN
+72 YGFARVLN
-81 KEFREIGGHILLFTL
+81 IF
-96 TIHHTK
+96 
-102 EHTLPFLHERFTK
+102 
-115 SLSQMKGGRGW
+115 
-126 KKLKD
+126 
-131 MTDYIYHYDNIEIQN
+131 
-146 TNNSGHHYH
+146 H
-155 DHLTYGYIN
+155 DFFIN
-164 DDVSI
+164 DDGAKAVFI
-169 NEIQDQL
+169 K
-176 FNTWNHYTRKNGLR
+176 KNGEPWRAGDKLVQR
-190 SSKKYLDVSPS
+190 DLARTLKLI
-201 LYGGHSRSRSVKS
+201 SRKGRAGFY
-214 IEESEGIK
+214 EGKTAQLIK
-222 GTLEYWESVSREYE
+222 REMAE
-236 NQPNYIHPDK
+236 GNGFI
-246 TPEEVMLEIKDLN
+246 TKD
-259 KIFSK
+259 
-264 SKRGRIERDRNIP
+264 
-277 TPYIP
+277 
-282 FNQDT
+282 
-287 YTKEDLDNYHSV
+287 DLDNYRSV
-299 YRTVITGNF
+299 YRTVVTGDF
-308 KDLDIISMSPPSS
+308 KDLDIISMGPPSS
-321 GGVLLIQMLNMLEQ
+321 GGVLLIQMFNMLEQ

-465 IPNIFGLIGNEANA
+465 TPNIFGLIGNEANA

-527 GMDIQEAVSVPRIH
+527 GMDIQEAVSVPRVH
-541 SQWFPDAIIVEERS
+541 SQWLPDAIIVEQRS

>member
-1 MNNTTEEQ
+1 MKKIECKKIFWTIVFLCLIQYSHAEPEYAKNGMVVSASRLASDAGVNILKKGGNAIDAAVATGFTLAVTHPQ
-9 TQIGERD
+9 AGNIGGGGFLVAHTAYGESFSLDFREMAPSMAHRD
-16 RAITQH
+16 MYLDDSSNVVPGLSLYSH
-22 LLSNNIIED
+22 LAAGTPGSVDGLLRIWRDHGSGNIS
-31 DKGLIGKCGDWI
+31 LRQL
-43 NFEPTLL
+43 LL
-50 PPQTIKCN
+50 PAIQLA
-58 NHSCR
+58 
-63 TCRRERIEK
+63 ERGFSIS
-72 LQLKHYLLN
+72 YGFARVLN
-81 KEFREIGGHILLFTL
+81 IF
-96 TIHHTK
+96 
-102 EHTLPFLHERFTK
+102 
-115 SLSQMKGGRGW
+115 
-126 KKLKD
+126 
-131 MTDYIYHYDNIEIQN
+131 
-146 TNNSGHHYH
+146 H
-155 DHLTYGYIN
+155 DFFIN
-164 DDVSI
+164 DDGAKAVFI
-169 NEIQDQL
+169 K
-176 FNTWNHYTRKNGLR
+176 KNGEPWRAGDKLVQR
-190 SSKKYLDVSPS
+190 DLARTLKLI
-201 LYGGHSRSRSVKS
+201 SRKGRAGFYDGKTAQL
-214 IEESEGIK
+214 IKREMAEGNGFI
-222 GTLEYWESVSREYE
+222 T
-236 NQPNYIHPDK
+236 
-246 TPEEVMLEIKDLN
+246 KD
-259 KIFSK
+259 
-264 SKRGRIERDRNIP
+264 
-277 TPYIP
+277 
-282 FNQDT
+282 
-287 YTKEDLDNYHSV
+287 DLDNYHSV
-299 YRTVITGNF
+299 YRTVVTGDF
-308 KDLDIISMSPPSS
+308 KDLDIISMGPPSS

-465 IPNIFGLIGNEANA
+465 TPNIFGLIGNEANA

-527 GMDIQEAVSVPRIH
+527 GMDIQEAVSVPRVH
-541 SQWFPDAIIVEERS
+541 SQWLPDAIIVEQRS

-565 NRGHTIRPY
+565 NRGHIIRSY
-574 RWSTIGQ
+574 RWGTIGQ

>member
-1 MNNTTEEQ
+1 MKKIECKKIFWAIVFLCLIQYSHAEPEYAKNGMVVAASRLASDAGVNILKKGGNAIDAAVATGFTLAVTHPQ
-9 TQIGERD
+9 AGNIGGGGFLVAHMAYGESFSLDFREMAPSMAHRD
-16 RAITQH
+16 MYLDDSSNVVPGLSLYSH
-22 LLSNNIIED
+22 LAAGTPGSVDGLLRIWRDHGSGNIS
-31 DKGLIGKCGDWI
+31 LRQL
-43 NFEPTLL
+43 LL
-50 PPQTIKCN
+50 PAIQLA
-58 NHSCR
+58 
-63 TCRRERIEK
+63 ERGFSIS
-72 LQLKHYLLN
+72 YGFARVLN
-81 KEFREIGGHILLFTL
+81 IF
-96 TIHHTK
+96 
-102 EHTLPFLHERFTK
+102 
-115 SLSQMKGGRGW
+115 
-126 KKLKD
+126 
-131 MTDYIYHYDNIEIQN
+131 
-146 TNNSGHHYH
+146 H
-155 DHLTYGYIN
+155 DFFIN
-164 DDVSI
+164 DDGAKAVFI
-169 NEIQDQL
+169 K
-176 FNTWNHYTRKNGLR
+176 KNGEPWRAGDKLVQR
-190 SSKKYLDVSPS
+190 DLARTLKLI
-201 LYGGHSRSRSVKS
+201 SRKGRAGFY
-214 IEESEGIK
+214 EGKTAQLIK
-222 GTLEYWESVSREYE
+222 REMAE
-236 NQPNYIHPDK
+236 GNGFI
-246 TPEEVMLEIKDLN
+246 TKD
-259 KIFSK
+259 
-264 SKRGRIERDRNIP
+264 
-277 TPYIP
+277 
-282 FNQDT
+282 
-287 YTKEDLDNYHSV
+287 DLDNYRSV
-299 YRTVITGNF
+299 YRTVVTGNF
-308 KDLDIISMSPPSS
+308 KDLDIISMGPPSS
-321 GGVLLIQMLNMLEQ
+321 GGVLLIQKLNMLEQ

-368 DPDFW
+368 DSDFW

-465 IPNIFGLIGNEANA
+465 TPNIFGLIGNEANA

-527 GMDIQEAVSVPRIH
+527 GMDIQEAVSVPRVH
-541 SQWFPDAIIVEERS
+541 SQWLPDAIIVEQRS

-565 NRGHTIRPY
+565 NRGHTIQPY

>member
-1 MNNTTEEQ
+1 MKKIEYKKIFWAIVFLCLIQYSHAEPEYAKNGMVVSASRLASDVGVNILKKGGNAIDAAVATGFTLAVTHPQ
-9 TQIGERD
+9 AGNIGGGGFLVAHTAYGESFSLDFREMAPSMAHRD
-16 RAITQH
+16 MYLDDSSNVVPGLSLYSH
-22 LLSNNIIED
+22 LATGTPGSVDGLLRIWRDHGSGNIS
-31 DKGLIGKCGDWI
+31 LRQL
-43 NFEPTLL
+43 LL
-50 PPQTIKCN
+50 PAIQLA
-58 NHSCR
+58 
-63 TCRRERIEK
+63 ERGFSIS
-72 LQLKHYLLN
+72 YGFARVLN
-81 KEFREIGGHILLFTL
+81 IF
-96 TIHHTK
+96 
-102 EHTLPFLHERFTK
+102 
-115 SLSQMKGGRGW
+115 
-126 KKLKD
+126 
-131 MTDYIYHYDNIEIQN
+131 
-146 TNNSGHHYH
+146 H
-155 DHLTYGYIN
+155 DFFIN
-164 DDVSI
+164 DDGAKAVFI
-169 NEIQDQL
+169 K
-176 FNTWNHYTRKNGLR
+176 KNGEPWRAGDKLVQR
-190 SSKKYLDVSPS
+190 DLARTLKLI
-201 LYGGHSRSRSVKS
+201 SRKGRAGFY
-214 IEESEGIK
+214 EGKTAQLIK
-222 GTLEYWESVSREYE
+222 REMAE
-236 NQPNYIHPDK
+236 GNGFI
-246 TPEEVMLEIKDLN
+246 TKD
-259 KIFSK
+259 
-264 SKRGRIERDRNIP
+264 
-277 TPYIP
+277 
-282 FNQDT
+282 
-287 YTKEDLDNYHSV
+287 DLDNYRSV

-308 KDLDIISMSPPSS
+308 KDLDIISMGPPSS
-321 GGVLLIQMLNMLEQ
+321 GGVLLVQMLNMLEQ

-465 IPNIFGLIGNEANA
+465 TPNIFGLIGNEANA

-527 GMDIQEAVSVPRIH
+527 GMDIQEAVSVPRVH
-541 SQWFPDAIIVEERS
+541 SQWLPDAIIVEQRS

-565 NRGHTIRPY
+565 NRGHTIRSY

>member
-1 MNNTTEEQ
+1 MKKIEYKKIFWAIVFLCLIQYSHAEPEYAKNGMVVSASRLASDVGVNILKKGGNAIDAAVATGFTLAVTHPQ
-9 TQIGERD
+9 AGNIGGGGFLVAHTAYGESFSLDFREMAPSMAHRD
-16 RAITQH
+16 MYLDDSSNVVPGLSLYSH
-22 LLSNNIIED
+22 LAAGTPGSVDGLLRIWRDHGSGNIS
-31 DKGLIGKCGDWI
+31 LRQL
-43 NFEPTLL
+43 LL
-50 PPQTIKCN
+50 PAIQLA
-58 NHSCR
+58 
-63 TCRRERIEK
+63 ERGFSIS
-72 LQLKHYLLN
+72 YGFARVLN
-81 KEFREIGGHILLFTL
+81 IF
-96 TIHHTK
+96 
-102 EHTLPFLHERFTK
+102 
-115 SLSQMKGGRGW
+115 
-126 KKLKD
+126 
-131 MTDYIYHYDNIEIQN
+131 
-146 TNNSGHHYH
+146 H
-155 DHLTYGYIN
+155 DFFIN
-164 DDVSI
+164 DDGAKAVFI
-169 NEIQDQL
+169 K
-176 FNTWNHYTRKNGLR
+176 KNGEPWRAGDKLVQR
-190 SSKKYLDVSPS
+190 DLARTLKLI
-201 LYGGHSRSRSVKS
+201 SRKGRAGFY
-214 IEESEGIK
+214 EGKTAQLIK
-222 GTLEYWESVSREYE
+222 REMAE
-236 NQPNYIHPDK
+236 GNGFI
-246 TPEEVMLEIKDLN
+246 TKD
-259 KIFSK
+259 
-264 SKRGRIERDRNIP
+264 
-277 TPYIP
+277 
-282 FNQDT
+282 
-287 YTKEDLDNYHSV
+287 DLDNYRSV

-308 KDLDIISMSPPSS
+308 KDLDIISMGPPSS
-321 GGVLLIQMLNMLEQ
+321 GGVLLVQMLNMLEQ

-465 IPNIFGLIGNEANA
+465 TPNIFGLIGNEANA

-527 GMDIQEAVSVPRIH
+527 GMDIQEAVSVPRVH
-541 SQWFPDAIIVEERS
+541 SQWLPDAIIVEQRS

-565 NRGHTIRPY
+565 NRGHTIRSY

>member
-1 MNNTTEEQ
+1 MKKIECKKIFWAIVFLCLIQYSHAEPEYAKNGMVVSASRLASEAGVNILKKGGNAIDAAVATGFTLAVTHPQ
-9 TQIGERD
+9 AGNIGGGGFLVAHTAYGESFSLDFREMAPSMAHRD
-16 RAITQH
+16 MYLDDSSNVVPGLSLYSH
-22 LLSNNIIED
+22 LAAGTPGSVDGLLRIWRDHGSGNIS
-31 DKGLIGKCGDWI
+31 LRQL
-43 NFEPTLL
+43 LL
-50 PPQTIKCN
+50 PAIQLA
-58 NHSCR
+58 
-63 TCRRERIEK
+63 ERGFSIS
-72 LQLKHYLLN
+72 YGFARVLN
-81 KEFREIGGHILLFTL
+81 VF
-96 TIHHTK
+96 
-102 EHTLPFLHERFTK
+102 
-115 SLSQMKGGRGW
+115 
-126 KKLKD
+126 
-131 MTDYIYHYDNIEIQN
+131 
-146 TNNSGHHYH
+146 H
-155 DHLTYGYIN
+155 DFFIN
-164 DDVSI
+164 DDGAKAVFI
-169 NEIQDQL
+169 K
-176 FNTWNHYTRKNGLR
+176 KNGEPWRAGDKLVQR
-190 SSKKYLDVSPS
+190 DLARTLKLI
-201 LYGGHSRSRSVKS
+201 SRKGRAGFY
-214 IEESEGIK
+214 EGKTAQLIK
-222 GTLEYWESVSREYE
+222 REMAE
-236 NQPNYIHPDK
+236 GNGFI
-246 TPEEVMLEIKDLN
+246 TKD
-259 KIFSK
+259 
-264 SKRGRIERDRNIP
+264 
-277 TPYIP
+277 
-282 FNQDT
+282 
-287 YTKEDLDNYHSV
+287 DLDNYRSV
-299 YRTVITGNF
+299 YHTVVTGDF
-308 KDLDIISMSPPSS
+308 KDLDIISMGPPSS

-465 IPNIFGLIGNEANA
+465 SPNIFGLIGNEANA

-527 GMDIQEAVSVPRIH
+527 GMDIQEAVSVPRVH
-541 SQWFPDAIIVEERS
+541 SQWLPDAIIVEERS

-565 NRGHTIRPY
+565 NRGHTIQPY

>member
-1 MNNTTEEQ
+1 MKKIECKKIFWTIVFLCLIQYSHAEPEYAKNGMVVSASRLASDAGVKILKKGGNAIDAAVATGFTLAVTHPQ
-9 TQIGERD
+9 AGNIGGGGFLVAHTAYGESFSLDFREMAPSMAHRD
-16 RAITQH
+16 MYLDDSSNVVPGLSLYSH
-22 LLSNNIIED
+22 LAAGTPGSVDGLLRIWRDHGSGNIS
-31 DKGLIGKCGDWI
+31 LRQL
-43 NFEPTLL
+43 LL
-50 PPQTIKCN
+50 PAIQLA
-58 NHSCR
+58 
-63 TCRRERIEK
+63 ERGFSIS
-72 LQLKHYLLN
+72 YGFARVLN
-81 KEFREIGGHILLFTL
+81 IF
-96 TIHHTK
+96 
-102 EHTLPFLHERFTK
+102 
-115 SLSQMKGGRGW
+115 
-126 KKLKD
+126 
-131 MTDYIYHYDNIEIQN
+131 
-146 TNNSGHHYH
+146 H
-155 DHLTYGYIN
+155 DFFIN
-164 DDVSI
+164 DDGAKAVFI
-169 NEIQDQL
+169 K
-176 FNTWNHYTRKNGLR
+176 KNGEPWRAGDKLVQR
-190 SSKKYLDVSPS
+190 DLARTLKLI
-201 LYGGHSRSRSVKS
+201 SRKGRAGFY
-214 IEESEGIK
+214 EGKTAQLIK
-222 GTLEYWESVSREYE
+222 REMAE
-236 NQPNYIHPDK
+236 GNGFI
-246 TPEEVMLEIKDLN
+246 TKD
-259 KIFSK
+259 
-264 SKRGRIERDRNIP
+264 
-277 TPYIP
+277 
-282 FNQDT
+282 
-287 YTKEDLDNYHSV
+287 DLDNYRSV
-299 YRTVITGNF
+299 YRTVVTGNF
-308 KDLDIISMSPPSS
+308 KDLDIISMGPPSS

-397 ATKSSVVKAGDPL
+397 ATKSLVVKAGDPL

-465 IPNIFGLIGNEANA
+465 SPNIFGLIGNEANA

-527 GMDIQEAVSVPRIH
+527 GMDIQEAISVPRVH
-541 SQWFPDAIIVEERS
+541 SQWLPDAIIVEQRS

-565 NRGHTIRPY
+565 NRGHTIRSY

>member
-1 MNNTTEEQ
+1 MKKIECKKIFWTIIFLCLIQYSHAEPEYAKNGMVVSASRLASDAGVNILKKGGNAIDAAVATGFTLAVTHPQ
-9 TQIGERD
+9 AGNIGGGGFLVAHTAYGESFSLDFREMAPSMAHRD
-16 RAITQH
+16 MYLDDSSNVVHGLSLYSH
-22 LLSNNIIED
+22 LAAGTPGSVDGLLKIWRDHGSGNIS
-31 DKGLIGKCGDWI
+31 LRQL
-43 NFEPTLL
+43 LL
-50 PPQTIKCN
+50 PAIQLA
-58 NHSCR
+58 
-63 TCRRERIEK
+63 ERGFPISYGFA
-72 LQLKHYLLN
+72 QVLN
-81 KEFREIGGHILLFTL
+81 IF
-96 TIHHTK
+96 
-102 EHTLPFLHERFTK
+102 
-115 SLSQMKGGRGW
+115 
-126 KKLKD
+126 
-131 MTDYIYHYDNIEIQN
+131 
-146 TNNSGHHYH
+146 H
-155 DHLTYGYIN
+155 DFFIN
-164 DDVSI
+164 DDGAKAVFI
-169 NEIQDQL
+169 K
-176 FNTWNHYTRKNGLR
+176 KNGEPWRAGDKLVQR
-190 SSKKYLDVSPS
+190 DLARTLKLI
-201 LYGGHSRSRSVKS
+201 SRKGRAGFYDGKTAQL
-214 IEESEGIK
+214 IKREMAEGNGFI
-222 GTLEYWESVSREYE
+222 T
-236 NQPNYIHPDK
+236 
-246 TPEEVMLEIKDLN
+246 KD
-259 KIFSK
+259 
-264 SKRGRIERDRNIP
+264 
-277 TPYIP
+277 
-282 FNQDT
+282 
-287 YTKEDLDNYHSV
+287 DLDNYHSV
-299 YRTVITGNF
+299 YRTVVTGDF
-308 KDLDIISMSPPSS
+308 KDLDIISMGPPSS

-465 IPNIFGLIGNEANA
+465 SPNIFGLIGNEANA

-527 GMDIQEAVSVPRIH
+527 GMDIQEAVSVPRVH
-541 SQWFPDAIIVEERS
+541 SQWLPDAIIVEQRS

-565 NRGHTIRPY
+565 NRGHIIRSY
-574 RWSTIGQ
+574 RWGTIGQ

>member
-1 MNNTTEEQ
+1 MKKIECKKIFWAIVFLCLIQYSHAEPEYAKNGMVVSASRLASDAGVNILKKGGNAIDAAVATGFTLAVTHPQ
-9 TQIGERD
+9 AGNIGGGGFLVAHTAYGESFSLDFREMAPSKAHRD
-16 RAITQH
+16 MYLDDSSNVVPGLSLYSH
-22 LLSNNIIED
+22 LAAGTPGSVDGLLRIWRDHGSGNIS
-31 DKGLIGKCGDWI
+31 LRQL
-43 NFEPTLL
+43 LL
-50 PPQTIKCN
+50 PAIQLA
-58 NHSCR
+58 
-63 TCRRERIEK
+63 ERGFSIS
-72 LQLKHYLLN
+72 YGFARVLN
-81 KEFREIGGHILLFTL
+81 VF
-96 TIHHTK
+96 
-102 EHTLPFLHERFTK
+102 
-115 SLSQMKGGRGW
+115 
-126 KKLKD
+126 
-131 MTDYIYHYDNIEIQN
+131 
-146 TNNSGHHYH
+146 H
-155 DHLTYGYIN
+155 DFFIN
-164 DDVSI
+164 DDGAKAVFI
-169 NEIQDQL
+169 K
-176 FNTWNHYTRKNGLR
+176 KNGEPWRAGDKLVQR
-190 SSKKYLDVSPS
+190 DLARTLKLI
-201 LYGGHSRSRSVKS
+201 SRKGRAGFY
-214 IEESEGIK
+214 EGKTAQLIK
-222 GTLEYWESVSREYE
+222 REMAE
-236 NQPNYIHPDK
+236 GNGFI
-246 TPEEVMLEIKDLN
+246 TKD
-259 KIFSK
+259 
-264 SKRGRIERDRNIP
+264 
-277 TPYIP
+277 
-282 FNQDT
+282 
-287 YTKEDLDNYHSV
+287 DLDNYRSV
-299 YRTVITGNF
+299 YRTVVTENF
-308 KDLDIISMSPPSS
+308 KDLDIVSMGPPSS

-465 IPNIFGLIGNEANA
+465 TPNIFGLIGNEANA

-527 GMDIQEAVSVPRIH
+527 GMDIQEAVSVPRVH
-541 SQWFPDAIIVEERS
+541 SQWLPDAIIVEQRS

>member
-1 MNNTTEEQ
+1 MKKIECKKIFWTIVFLCLIQYSHAEPEYAKNGMVVSASRLASDAGVNILKKGGNAIDAAVATGFTLAVTHPQ
-9 TQIGERD
+9 AGNIGGGGFLVAHTAYGESFSLDFREMAPSMAHRD
-16 RAITQH
+16 MYLDDSSNVVPGLSLYSH
-22 LLSNNIIED
+22 LAAGTPGSVDGLLRIWRDHGSGNIS
-31 DKGLIGKCGDWI
+31 LRQL
-43 NFEPTLL
+43 LL
-50 PPQTIKCN
+50 PAIQLA
-58 NHSCR
+58 
-63 TCRRERIEK
+63 ERGFSIS
-72 LQLKHYLLN
+72 YGFARVLN
-81 KEFREIGGHILLFTL
+81 IF
-96 TIHHTK
+96 
-102 EHTLPFLHERFTK
+102 
-115 SLSQMKGGRGW
+115 
-126 KKLKD
+126 
-131 MTDYIYHYDNIEIQN
+131 
-146 TNNSGHHYH
+146 H
-155 DHLTYGYIN
+155 DFFIN
-164 DDVSI
+164 DDGAKAVFI
-169 NEIQDQL
+169 K
-176 FNTWNHYTRKNGLR
+176 KNGEPWRAGDKLVQR
-190 SSKKYLDVSPS
+190 DLARTLKLI
-201 LYGGHSRSRSVKS
+201 SRKGRAGFY
-214 IEESEGIK
+214 EGKTAQLIK
-222 GTLEYWESVSREYE
+222 REMAE
-236 NQPNYIHPDK
+236 GNGFI
-246 TPEEVMLEIKDLN
+246 TKD
-259 KIFSK
+259 
-264 SKRGRIERDRNIP
+264 
-277 TPYIP
+277 
-282 FNQDT
+282 
-287 YTKEDLDNYHSV
+287 DLDNYRSV
-299 YRTVITGNF
+299 YRTVVTGNF
-308 KDLDIISMSPPSS
+308 KDFDIISMGPPSS

-465 IPNIFGLIGNEANA
+465 TPNIFGLIGNEANA

-527 GMDIQEAVSVPRIH
+527 GMDIQEAVSVPRVH
-541 SQWFPDAIIVEERS
+541 SQWLPDAIIVEQRS

-565 NRGHTIRPY
+565 NRGHTIRSY

>member
-1 MNNTTEEQ
+1 MKKIECKKIFWTIVFLCLIQYSHAEPEYAKNGMVVSASRLASDAGVNILKKGGNAIDAAVATGFTLAVTHPQ
-9 TQIGERD
+9 AGNIGGGGFLVAHTAYGESFSLDFREMAPSMAHRD
-16 RAITQH
+16 MYLDDSSNVVPGLSLYSH
-22 LLSNNIIED
+22 LAAGTPGSVDGLLRIWRDHGSGNIS
-31 DKGLIGKCGDWI
+31 LRQL
-43 NFEPTLL
+43 LL
-50 PPQTIKCN
+50 PAIQLA
-58 NHSCR
+58 
-63 TCRRERIEK
+63 ERGFSIS
-72 LQLKHYLLN
+72 YGFARVLN
-81 KEFREIGGHILLFTL
+81 IF
-96 TIHHTK
+96 
-102 EHTLPFLHERFTK
+102 
-115 SLSQMKGGRGW
+115 
-126 KKLKD
+126 
-131 MTDYIYHYDNIEIQN
+131 
-146 TNNSGHHYH
+146 H
-155 DHLTYGYIN
+155 DFFIN
-164 DDVSI
+164 DDGAKAVFI
-169 NEIQDQL
+169 K
-176 FNTWNHYTRKNGLR
+176 KNGEPWRAGDKLVQR
-190 SSKKYLDVSPS
+190 DLARTLKLI
-201 LYGGHSRSRSVKS
+201 SRKGRAGFY
-214 IEESEGIK
+214 EGKTAQLIK
-222 GTLEYWESVSREYE
+222 REMAE
-236 NQPNYIHPDK
+236 GNGFI
-246 TPEEVMLEIKDLN
+246 TKD
-259 KIFSK
+259 
-264 SKRGRIERDRNIP
+264 
-277 TPYIP
+277 
-282 FNQDT
+282 
-287 YTKEDLDNYHSV
+287 DLDNYRSV
-299 YRTVITGNF
+299 YRTVVTGDF
-308 KDLDIISMSPPSS
+308 KDLDIISMGPPSS
-321 GGVLLIQMLNMLEQ
+321 GGVLLIQMFNMLEQ

-368 DPDFW
+368 DSDFW

-397 ATKSSVVKAGDPL
+397 ATKSSVVKAGYPL

-465 IPNIFGLIGNEANA
+465 TPNIFGLIGNEANA

-527 GMDIQEAVSVPRIH
+527 GMDIQEAVSVPRVH
-541 SQWFPDAIIVEERS
+541 SQWLPDAIIVEQRS

>member
-1 MNNTTEEQ
+1 MKKIECKKIFWAIVFLCLIQYSHAEPEYAKNGMVVSASRLASDAGVNILKKGGNAIDAAVATGFALAVTHPQ
-9 TQIGERD
+9 AGNIGGGGFLVAHMAYGESFSLDFREMAPSMAYRD
-16 RAITQH
+16 MYLDDSSNVVPGLSLYSH
-22 LLSNNIIED
+22 LAAGTPGSVDGLLKIWRDHGSGNIS
-31 DKGLIGKCGDWI
+31 LRQL
-43 NFEPTLL
+43 LL
-50 PPQTIKCN
+50 PAIQLA
-58 NHSCR
+58 
-63 TCRRERIEK
+63 ERGFPIS
-72 LQLKHYLLN
+72 YGFARVLN
-81 KEFREIGGHILLFTL
+81 IF
-96 TIHHTK
+96 
-102 EHTLPFLHERFTK
+102 
-115 SLSQMKGGRGW
+115 
-126 KKLKD
+126 
-131 MTDYIYHYDNIEIQN
+131 
-146 TNNSGHHYH
+146 H
-155 DHLTYGYIN
+155 DFFIN
-164 DDVSI
+164 DDGAKAVFI
-169 NEIQDQL
+169 K
-176 FNTWNHYTRKNGLR
+176 KNGEPWRAGDKLVQR
-190 SSKKYLDVSPS
+190 DLARTLKLI
-201 LYGGHSRSRSVKS
+201 SRKGRAGFY
-214 IEESEGIK
+214 EGKTAQLIK
-222 GTLEYWESVSREYE
+222 REMAE
-236 NQPNYIHPDK
+236 GNGFI
-246 TPEEVMLEIKDLN
+246 TKD
-259 KIFSK
+259 
-264 SKRGRIERDRNIP
+264 
-277 TPYIP
+277 
-282 FNQDT
+282 
-287 YTKEDLDNYHSV
+287 DLDNYRSV
-299 YRTVITGNF
+299 YRTVVTGNF
-308 KDLDIISMSPPSS
+308 KDLDIISMGPPSS

-465 IPNIFGLIGNEANA
+465 TPNIFGLIGNEANA

-527 GMDIQEAVSVPRIH
+527 GMDIQEAVSVPRVH
-541 SQWFPDAIIVEERS
+541 SQWLPDAIIVEERS

-565 NRGHTIRPY
+565 NRGHTIRSY

>member
-1 MNNTTEEQ
+1 MKKIECKKIFWAIVILCLIQYPRAEPEYAKNGMVVSASRLASEAGVNILKKGGNAIDAAVATGFALAVTYPQ
-9 TQIGERD
+9 AGNIGGGGFLVAHMAYGESFSLD
-16 RAITQH
+16 
-22 LLSNNIIED
+22 
-31 DKGLIGKCGDWI
+31 
-43 NFEPTLL
+43 
-50 PPQTIKCN
+50 
-58 NHSCR
+58 
-63 TCRRERIEK
+63 
-72 LQLKHYLLN
+72 
-81 KEFREIGGHILLFTL
+81 FREMAPSMAYRDMYLDDSSNVVPGLSLYSHLAAGTPGSVDGLLKIWRDHGSGNISLRQLLFPAIQL
-96 TIHHTK
+96 A
-102 EHTLPFLHERFTK
+102 ERGFPI
-115 SLSQMKGGRGW
+115 SYGLA
-126 KKLKD
+126 LAF
-131 MTDYIYHYDNIEIQN
+131 NIF
-146 TNNSGHHYH
+146 H
-155 DHLTYGYIN
+155 DFFIN
-164 DDVSI
+164 DDGAKAVFI
-169 NEIQDQL
+169 K
-176 FNTWNHYTRKNGLR
+176 KNGEPWRAGDKLVQR
-190 SSKKYLDVSPS
+190 DLARTLKLI
-201 LYGGHSRSRSVKS
+201 SRKGRAGFY
-214 IEESEGIK
+214 EGKTAQLIK
-222 GTLEYWESVSREYE
+222 REMAE
-236 NQPNYIHPDK
+236 GNGFI
-246 TPEEVMLEIKDLN
+246 TKD
-259 KIFSK
+259 
-264 SKRGRIERDRNIP
+264 
-277 TPYIP
+277 
-282 FNQDT
+282 
-287 YTKEDLDNYHSV
+287 DLDNYRSV
-299 YRTVITGNF
+299 YRTVVTGNF
-308 KDLDIISMSPPSS
+308 KDLDIISMGPPSS

-465 IPNIFGLIGNEANA
+465 TPNIFGLIGNEANA

-527 GMDIQEAVSVPRIH
+527 GMDIQEAVSVPRVH
-541 SQWFPDAIIVEERS
+541 SQWLPDAIIVEQRS

-565 NRGHTIRPY
+565 NRGHTIRSY

>member
-1 MNNTTEEQ
+1 MKKIECKKIFWAIVFLCLIQYSHAEPEYAKNGMVVSASRLASDAGVNILKKGGNAIDAAVATGFTLAVTHPQ
-9 TQIGERD
+9 AGNIGGGGFLVAHTAYGESFSLDFREMAPSMAHRD
-16 RAITQH
+16 MYLDDSSNVVPGLSLYSH
-22 LLSNNIIED
+22 LAAGTPGSVDGLLRIWRDHGSGNIS
-31 DKGLIGKCGDWI
+31 LRQL
-43 NFEPTLL
+43 LL
-50 PPQTIKCN
+50 PAIQLA
-58 NHSCR
+58 
-63 TCRRERIEK
+63 ERGFSIS
-72 LQLKHYLLN
+72 YGFARVLN
-81 KEFREIGGHILLFTL
+81 VF
-96 TIHHTK
+96 
-102 EHTLPFLHERFTK
+102 
-115 SLSQMKGGRGW
+115 
-126 KKLKD
+126 
-131 MTDYIYHYDNIEIQN
+131 
-146 TNNSGHHYH
+146 H
-155 DHLTYGYIN
+155 DFFIN
-164 DDVSI
+164 DDGAKAVFI
-169 NEIQDQL
+169 K
-176 FNTWNHYTRKNGLR
+176 KNGEPWRAGDKLVQR
-190 SSKKYLDVSPS
+190 DLARTLKLI
-201 LYGGHSRSRSVKS
+201 SRKGRAGFY
-214 IEESEGIK
+214 EGKTAQLIK
-222 GTLEYWESVSREYE
+222 REMAE
-236 NQPNYIHPDK
+236 GNGFI
-246 TPEEVMLEIKDLN
+246 TKD
-259 KIFSK
+259 
-264 SKRGRIERDRNIP
+264 
-277 TPYIP
+277 
-282 FNQDT
+282 
-287 YTKEDLDNYHSV
+287 DLDNYRSV
-299 YRTVITGNF
+299 YRTVVTENF
-308 KDLDIISMSPPSS
+308 KDLDIVSMGPPSS

-465 IPNIFGLIGNEANA
+465 TPNIFGLIGNEANA

-527 GMDIQEAVSVPRIH
+527 GMDIQEAVSVPRVH
-541 SQWFPDAIIVEERS
+541 SQWLPDAIIVEQRS

-565 NRGHTIRPY
+565 NRGHTIRSY

>member
-1 MNNTTEEQ
+1 MKKIECKKIFWAIVFLCLIQYSHAEPEYAKNGMVVSASRLASDAGVNILKKGGNAIDAAVATGFALAVTYPQ
-9 TQIGERD
+9 AGNIGGGGFLVAHMAYGESFSLDFREMAPSMAYRD
-16 RAITQH
+16 MYLDDSSNVVPGLSLYSH
-22 LLSNNIIED
+22 LAAGTPGSVDGLLRIWRDHGSGNIS
-31 DKGLIGKCGDWI
+31 LRQL
-43 NFEPTLL
+43 LL
-50 PPQTIKCN
+50 PAIQLAERGFSISYGFARVLNVFHDFFIIDDGAKAVFIK
-58 NHSCR
+58 
-63 TCRRERIEK
+63 
-72 LQLKHYLLN
+72 
-81 KEFREIGGHILLFTL
+81 
-96 TIHHTK
+96 
-102 EHTLPFLHERFTK
+102 
-115 SLSQMKGGRGW
+115 
-126 KKLKD
+126 
-131 MTDYIYHYDNIEIQN
+131 
-146 TNNSGHHYH
+146 
-155 DHLTYGYIN
+155 
-164 DDVSI
+164 
-169 NEIQDQL
+169 
-176 FNTWNHYTRKNGLR
+176 KNGAPWRAGDKLVQR
-190 SSKKYLDVSPS
+190 DLARTLKLI
-201 LYGGHSRSRSVKS
+201 SRKGRAGFY
-214 IEESEGIK
+214 EGKTAQLIK
-222 GTLEYWESVSREYE
+222 REMAE
-236 NQPNYIHPDK
+236 GNGFI
-246 TPEEVMLEIKDLN
+246 TKD
-259 KIFSK
+259 
-264 SKRGRIERDRNIP
+264 
-277 TPYIP
+277 
-282 FNQDT
+282 
-287 YTKEDLDNYHSV
+287 DLDNYRSV
-299 YRTVITGNF
+299 YRTVVTGDF
-308 KDLDIISMSPPSS
+308 KDLDIISMGPPSS

-397 ATKSSVVKAGDPL
+397 ATKSSAVKAGDPL

-465 IPNIFGLIGNEANA
+465 SPNIFGLIGNEANA

-527 GMDIQEAVSVPRIH
+527 GMDIQEAVSVPRVH
-541 SQWFPDAIIVEERS
+541 SQWLPDAIIVEQRS

-565 NRGHTIRPY
+565 NRGHTIRSY